1 MQPRAG
7 DFFLKGQRSNDD
19 SQKNRYV
26 SLLQFNFFILFQYY
40 SKDTALYCTLFALIE
55 TDLMKKSIMM

>member
-26 SLLQFNFFILFQYY
+26 SLLLFNFFILF
-40 SKDTALYCTLFALIE
+40 
-55 TDLMKKSIMM
+55 